1 MVIWYNYKNIF
12 IVIMQKTYFK
22 YINAKIK
29 LNEKMRLIYEIGSG
43 EKWGIKEQ
51 KLMKQKD

>member
-1 MVIWYNYKNIF
+1 MVIWYNYKNII

-43 EKWGIKEQ
+43 E
-51 KLMKQKD
+51 